1 MKKLFAVVFIVL
13 FFIVGCDTVYKPP
26 VTPVCLKP
34 EYSNSVICAIGTYLK
49 IQPEQMHEII
59 IDTTLLG
66 IGFKL
71 TNGPEVRKTVDKIRT
86 FVQEKD
92 VLSMQGLVGYLMK
105 EAELNPAFAL
115 LLQRRLPDFAGVPEL
130 SVKPF
135 QPIDKFMVL
144 WELDQLD
151 EYLKWM

>member
-1 MKKLFAVVFIVL
+1 MKKLFVVL
-13 FFIVGCDTVYKPP
+13 FAVLFLITGCDTVYKPP

-34 EYSNSVICAIGTYLK
+34 EYANSVICAIGTYLK

-66 IGFKL
+66 IGFKI
-71 TNGPEVRKTVDKIRT
+71 TNGAEVRKTVAKVRT

-92 VLSMQGLVGYLMK
+92 ILSMQGLVAYIMK

-115 LLQRRLPDFAGVPEL
+115 LLQRRLPEFTLVPGL
-130 SVKPF
+130 SANPF
-135 QPIDKFMVL
+135 QPIDKSMVL